1 MAKRPKPKVRKTET
15 GWPKRKPR
23 SGLQRRELKE
33 SCGAQAFL
41 DPKKLAYPVM
51 TPPTGRARA
60 CTLDCAGAQA
70 AYKRARQQ
78 HSIAK
83 KAGFPTDAAYHN
95 RMAKKAHALGKKFG
109 CKWAA
114 RAFGPT
120 K

>member
-1 MAKRPKPKVRKTET
+1 MHIGSVVELALN
-15 GWPKRKPR
+15 R
-23 SGLQRRELKE
+23 SGTPVEDI
-33 SCGAQAFL
+33 
-41 DPKKLAYPVM
+41 DPSAVSAIQKLAYPVM